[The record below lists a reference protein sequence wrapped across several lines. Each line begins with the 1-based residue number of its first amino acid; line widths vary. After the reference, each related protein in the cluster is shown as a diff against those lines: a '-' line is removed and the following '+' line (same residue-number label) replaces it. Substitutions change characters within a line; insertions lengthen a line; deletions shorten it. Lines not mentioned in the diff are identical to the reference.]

1 MKQKIASIFAIVS
14 LVFFHTAPVFA
25 QLDTGSTGSPQAGT
39 PTTDTTTAE
48 ETVTP
53 PVDTTAPVIS
63 GVAVTSIGINEVTI
77 VWSTDEAAVST
88 LEYGTTNAYG
98 QSAALPA
105 TALLAHTATLTG
117 LTAGTAYHYCVHATD
132 VAGNKSSSCSH
143 TFTTEAQTAT
153 ETIATDSDSDGVPDT
168 EEIGTGVTEES
179 SPEASVTDP
188 QPLPDTDSDGTPN
201 YLDPDDDGDGI
212 PTETENTSSTTTTG
226 GTATSTPDTT
236 TSPTTDET
244 QPSPEATA
252 GNAVVDTDA
261 DSVPDYLEPNT
272 TDTDGDGITNNLDP
286 DDDGDS
292 VPTIDD
298 GTVTNDPVEPVDTD
312 GDGTPNYLDPN
323 DDGDAIPT
331 TDEET
336 QPSSETSAGEAVTS
350 TDPTAVDTDGD
361 TVPDY
366 LESNTTDTDSDGI
379 PNVNDPDD
387 DGDTVPTADEVI
399 TDTSDTDA
407 AVDESLADT
416 DSDGIPNALDSDDD
430 GDGTPTAQEDTNN
443 DGSVINDDT
452 DNDGIPNFEEP
463 NNVDSDQDGLT
474 NNVDNDDDGDTVP
487 TAQETV
493 NIPAPASSGGGGG
506 GGYYYIPPIDTDGDG
521 IPDYLDTN
529 DDGDAILTIKE
540 DTNND
545 KILSNDDADKDGIAD
560 YLESNSRD
568 LDKDG
573 KKDAFDNED
582 DGDGILSR
590 LDSDPYS
597 QSCYAPA
604 ELGYA
609 VYIVLPNGEKRMAGQ
624 YAKKI
629 VIASDVIR
637 YDFELGT
644 DNDFNDL
651 SVRVNDEGHRS
662 FVATV
667 MNSKV
672 GVRYVIHL
680 QILGNGQVEKD
691 LILWSNSRSAVN
703 VPKKIAI
710 NQYLEICG
718 DHENFCP
725 AHITQYMRKGA
736 NNDPVEV
743 SKLQSFLV
751 DQEGFTGV
759 QVNGVFDTA
768 TDVAVRAFQEKHS
781 GIILGPWAVKIGTG
795 YVYRTTTKRIND
807 LYCAAKK

>member
-1 MKQKIASIFAIVS
+1 MKQKIVGFLTIIALTFSHGGFAV
-14 LVFFHTAPVFA
+14 A
-25 QLDTGSTGSPQAGT
+25 QTLDTGT
-39 PTTDTTTAE
+39 PTTDTTTVE

-53 PVDTTAPVIS
+53 PADTTAPVIS
-63 GVAVTSIGINEVTI
+63 GVAVTSIGIHEVTI

-117 LTAGTAYHYCVHATD
+117 LTAGTTYYYCVHATD
-132 VAGNKSSSCSH
+132 AAGNKSSSCSH

-153 ETIATDSDSDGVPDT
+153 EPIATDSDGDGVSDT

-188 QPLPDTDSDGTPN
+188 EPLPDTDGDGTPN

-212 PTETENTSSTTTTG
+212 LTEIENTTSTTTD
-226 GTATSTPDTT
+226 GTATTTPDTT
-236 TSPTTDET
+236 TSTSTEET
-244 QPSPEATA
+244 I
-252 GNAVVDTDA
+252 VDTDA

-272 TDTDGDGITNNLDP
+272 TDTDSDGITNNLDP

-323 DDGDAIPT
+323 DDGDAILT

-336 QPSSETSAGEAVTS
+336 ATS
-350 TDPTAVDTDGD
+350 TDSTSSPEADPTAVDTDGD

-366 LESNTTDTDSDGI
+366 LESNTTDTDSDGA
-379 PNVNDPDD
+379 PNVSDPDD
-387 DGDTVPTADEVI
+387 DGDTVPTSDEVI

-416 DSDGIPNALDSDDD
+416 DSDGIPNALDPDDD

-474 NNVDNDDDGDTVP
+474 NNMDSDDDGDGVP

-493 NIPAPASSGGGGG
+493 NVPAPVSSGGGGG

-521 IPDYLDTN
+521 IPDYLDT
-529 DDGDAILTIKE
+529 DDDSDGTPTKNE
-540 DTNND
+540 
-545 KILSNDDADKDGIAD
+545 KGDADKDTLPD
-560 YLESNSRD
+560 YKESNIRD

-573 KKDAFDNED
+573 KKDNLDNED

-590 LDSDPYS
+590 LDSNPYS
-597 QSCYAPA
+597 ENCYAPA
-604 ELGYA
+604 ELGYG
-609 VYIVLPNGEKRMAGQ
+609 VYVVLPSGSKREAAQ
-624 YAKKI
+624 YAKQT
-629 VIASDVIR
+629 VLADSVIR

-651 SVRVNDEGHRS
+651 SVRINDEGHRS
-662 FVATV
+662 FIATV
-667 MNSKV
+667 MNSEV
-672 GVRYVIHL
+672 GARYVVHL
-680 QILGNGQVEKD
+680 EILGNGAVEKD
-691 LILWSNSRSAVN
+691 VTLWTNPRLAVN
-703 VPKKIAI
+703 VPQRIMV

-718 DHENFCP
+718 DHDNFCP
-725 AHITQYMRKGA
+725 AHITKYMRKGA
-736 NNDPVEV
+736 ANDPVEV
-743 SKLQSFLV
+743 SKLQSFLLE
-751 DQEGFTGV
+751 QEGFTSV
-759 QVNGVFDTA
+759 QVNGVFDDT
-768 TDVAVRAFQEKHS
+768 TDAAIRAFQEKHS
-781 GIILGPWAVKIGTG
+781 GIILGPWAIQKGTG

-807 LYCAAKK
+807 LYCAAKQ